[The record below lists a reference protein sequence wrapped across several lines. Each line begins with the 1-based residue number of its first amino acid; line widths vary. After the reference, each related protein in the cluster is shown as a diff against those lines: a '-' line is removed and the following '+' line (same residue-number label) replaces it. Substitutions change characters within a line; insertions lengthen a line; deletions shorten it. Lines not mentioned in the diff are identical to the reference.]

1 MGITMA
7 PNRKNLSI
15 KYGNKVNAPKHRLQH
30 PVLRKQPMITP
41 SVVVIKEEV
50 GNAVL

>member
-15 KYGNKVNAPKHRLQH
+15 KYDNKVNAQVTAPGTQEA
-30 PVLRKQPMITP
+30 TDDY